1 MSNPETHNWPDLA
14 ASLYEQLTGKNAE
27 IIYNFEGMKIGIPSG
42 TGADAKHASWHL
54 AGTLRIHT
62 RTHNGG

>member
-54 AGTLRIHT
+54 DGTLRIHT
-62 RTHNGG
+62 RTHDGG